1 MPSVLAESAQIAL
14 PKLQPTTEETT
25 PDPHPITDSLLVTTT
40 KLSPITVNHHQPKP
54 RMPSVLAESAQIAL
68 PKLQPT
74 TEETT
79 PDPHPITDSL
89 LVTTTKLSPIT
100 VNHHQPKP
108 RMPSV
113 LAESAQI
120 ALPKLQPT
128 TEETTPDP
136 HPITD
141 SLLVTTTKL
150 SPITVNH
157 HQPKPRMPSVLAES
171 AQIGPLHLKTLPDM
185 EFRSQRPPPN
195 L

>member
-1 MPSVLAESAQIAL
+1 MNLPQAPSFHKQYPYHIYIYIHLNEPSYHKSLGYHNSNHPQTVRLHN
-14 PKLQPTTEETT
+14 PVHTPPTNRAT
-25 PDPHPITDSLLVTTT
+25 
-40 KLSPITVNHHQPKP
+40 
-54 RMPSVLAESAQIAL
+54 AL